1 MNILLFGD
9 VVGKPGRAALKIAV
23 PLLREKHHA
32 DLVIANVE
40 NLAHGFG
47 VTPETLLE
55 LKECGV
61 DVFTSGNHIWKNHKG
76 VEFLKT
82 NPENVLRPANYDA
95 ALPGRGFTTLEFAGT
110 RVCIINLL
118 GSVFMKDEVVAS
130 PFHVV
135 DGIITKEGNG
145 AIVIVDF
152 HAEATGEKRAMSWHL
167 DGRAS
172 VLVGTHTHVQT
183 SDEQI
188 LPQGLGY
195 ITDLGMCGATDSSL
209 GMDKMLVLQ
218 KNVEQLDVSLEP
230 PIQPHEVVASGVMIT
245 VDVLTRR
252 ATHIERIDHRMTL

>member
-9 VVGKPGRAALKIAV
+9 VVGKPGRNALKAAV
-23 PLLREKHHA
+23 PSLRERHNV

-55 LKECGV
+55 LKNCGV
-61 DVFTSGNHIWKNHKG
+61 DFFTSGNHIWKNSKG

-82 NPENVLRPANYDA
+82 NPENVLRPANYA
-95 ALPGRGFTTLEFAGT
+95 PSLPGRGWSQI
-110 RVCIINLL
+110 RVGDLSVLCINLL
-118 GSVFMKDEVVAS
+118 GSVFMKDEVVSS
-130 PFHVV
+130 PFHVF
-135 DGIITKEGNG
+135 DDIIAQHSEP

-152 HAEATGEKRAMSWHL
+152 HAEATGEKRAMSWYI

-172 VLVGTHTHVQT
+172 ILVGTHTHVQT

-188 LPQGLGY
+188 MPHGLAY

-209 GMDKMLVLQ
+209 GMEKSLVIQ
-218 KNVEQLDVSLEP
+218 KNVGGVDTSLEP
-230 PIQPHEVVASGVMIT
+230 PENAHEVVASGVLVTI
-245 VDVLTRR
+245 DDHTRR
-252 ATHIERIDHRMTL
+252 AVNIERVDHRVTL